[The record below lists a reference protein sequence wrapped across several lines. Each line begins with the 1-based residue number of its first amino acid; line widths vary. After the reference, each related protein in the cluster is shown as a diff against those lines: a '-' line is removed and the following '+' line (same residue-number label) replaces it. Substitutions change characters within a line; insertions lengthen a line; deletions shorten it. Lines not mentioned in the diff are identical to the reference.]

1 MRISLVSLPA
11 IYILILPNN
20 KTSIIWYS
28 NVFGNVFGT
37 VMYLVMY
44 LGKAEVV
51 CVLQALR
58 PSLQYRGA
66 ERVVIQH
73 LYMNYLVN
81 TYYVSDAVLS
91 AG

>member
-1 MRISLVSLPA
+1 
-11 IYILILPNN
+11 
-20 KTSIIWYS
+20 
-28 NVFGNVFGT
+28 
-37 VMYLVMY
+37 MYLVMY